1 MLRLYVENQTASE
14 ARIPIQWCVSKETIK
29 KLENEK
35 VVEPLLL
42 LSITSDGKEV
52 DRQVVPL
59 DSVRTYVTF
68 RKKGNHTL
76 HGVIVWNNFDR
87 NIRSYFLGKDS
98 WGREYLRQ
106 VINVRGEFNDEWV
119 RGVVRTFSHTSLD
132 VNVSEEFFAKEPP
145 KWLKKWVGCFYNN
158 PIPVDQCGFRER
170 VILSFS
176 LLPIF
181 LAIGSLLVAM
191 DTLPIGLWFLLIG
204 ARGINWKLILS
215 PWKMI
220 MNQIPL
226 RFIWDDFNGSIF
238 IRGPDRWNPD
248 NRHHPSIVCFTP
260 VIPFS
265 IFGFLFGINYLVGLV
280 FPVTNLLL
288 VSFAMVAGVSMIF
301 FLATLLR
308 KLIVEGAR
316 GVFWIVRTLLPN
328 FKLPKLSLL
337 ERKEKLRK
345 KIAEEKR
352 TAEEQRRIRRLERLY
367 SEDGLEPIVCNGPP
381 TDFSVRSL
389 PPKKRTLY
397 LRYQGV
403 KSLVCKPYSR

>member
-308 KLIVEGAR
+308 KLIVEGANIPMREDVENELFQR
-316 GVFWIVRTLLPN
+316 GIMIVPDVIAN
-328 FKLPKLSLL
+328 SGGVISSYAEYMGMSNNQMFKLVEEKVVSITK
-337 ERKEKLRK
+337 EVMGKSVKEKINPRAVAMQ
-345 KIAEEKR
+345 IASE
-352 TAEEQRRIRRLERLY
+352 RLE
-367 SEDGLEPIVCNGPP
+367 E
-381 TDFSVRSL
+381 
-389 PPKKRTLY
+389 
-397 LRYQGV
+397 LRD
-403 KSLVCKPYSR
+403 